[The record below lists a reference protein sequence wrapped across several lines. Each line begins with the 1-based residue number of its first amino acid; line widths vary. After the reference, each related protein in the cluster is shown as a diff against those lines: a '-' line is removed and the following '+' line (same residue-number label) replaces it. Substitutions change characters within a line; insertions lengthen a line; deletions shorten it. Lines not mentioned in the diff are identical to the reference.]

1 MTATYYAIVN
11 GTAGGGRC
19 AKLAPRLIAALE
31 RRGIA
36 LEVASTARPKDA
48 TELAQRAAEDGRRRF
63 LSVGGDGTA
72 AEIVN
77 GLVAAGVS
85 EHCELAML
93 PLGTGN
99 SFLRDFGITNVEAAS
114 DAIARGESIPIDV
127 LRLTHEHGMIHF
139 INTMG
144 TGFVAQ
150 AGQLTNER
158 FKRLGA
164 AGYVL
169 AVLLCVIRL
178 RYEENTLRYAGT
190 IDDARTVLTSF
201 SNSQYTG
208 GSMRMAPD
216 ALVSDGL
223 LDIVRAGPLGRI
235 ELMAAFPRIF
245 SGAHTELEQIW
256 TRQVE
261 HVEFVNPTL
270 QSVLIDGDLFQLAPR
285 SIEVLP
291 RALRLVA

>member
-1 MTATYYAIVN
+1 MTASYYAIVN

-36 LEVASTARPKDA
+36 LEVASTARPKHA
-48 TELAQRAAEDGRRRF
+48 TELAQRAAEGGRRRF

-77 GLVAAGVS
+77 GLIAAGVS

-99 SFLRDFGITNVEAAS
+99 SFLRDFGITDVEAAS

-150 AGQLTNER
+150 VGKLTNER
-158 FKRLGA
+158 FKVLGA

-169 AVLLCVIRL
+169 AVLVCVIRL
-178 RYEENTLRYAGT
+178 RYEENTLRYAGM

-223 LDIVRAGPLGRI
+223 LDIVRAGPLGRAA
-235 ELMAAFPRIF
+235 LMAAFPRIF
-245 SGAHTELEQIW
+245 AGTHTDLEQVW

-261 HVEFVNPTL
+261 RVEFVNPTL
-270 QSVLIDGDLFQLAPR
+270 QAVLIDGDLFQLRPL

-291 RALRLVA
+291 GALRLVT